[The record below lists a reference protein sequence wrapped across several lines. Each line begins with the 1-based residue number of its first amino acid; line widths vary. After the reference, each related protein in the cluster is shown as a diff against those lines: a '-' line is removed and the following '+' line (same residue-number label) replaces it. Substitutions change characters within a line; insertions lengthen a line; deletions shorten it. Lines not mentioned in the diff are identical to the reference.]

1 MEGKAGG
8 FGGSRLVYPN
18 RDGYIESSSS
28 GSVLSSEHY
37 ESVEEITPEERFLQ
51 REIFR
56 ALMIQNGENEQPP
69 EPDEDSPF
77 MERRDQI
84 YIPAASTTNKTE
96 SASSSTIEANGSP
109 SNNHPEDEMEGL
121 LWDHQFQAQVAT
133 IRKIQQQE
141 TPLEKKIKA
150 YSDMSSLT
158 SDFIH
163 TACTY
168 GNNPPRTRSPFYSVY
183 TCHTTTRR

>member
-8 FGGSRLVYPN
+8 LGGSRLVYPN

-168 GNNPPRTRSPFYSVY
+168 GINPPKQRIPPFYSAY
-183 TCHTTTRR
+183 T